1 MAGLTA
7 VPRIRA
13 LACGN
18 YSTGVIGSDDTA
30 YLLGRWDGIS
40 EKTAVVRCLSTLKTP
55 LPCPIPDSHPRVH
68 RGARV
73 GQLARLQVASTD
85 PDVGQRSQCT
95 SR

>member
-40 EKTAVVRCLSTLKTP
+40 EKTAVVRCLSTSKTP
-55 LPCPIPDSHPRVH
+55 LPCPIPDSHPLCTP
-68 RGARV
+68 RGTCRA
-73 GQLARLQVASTD
+73 ACTTAS
-85 PDVGQRSQCT
+85 CKY
-95 SR
+95 